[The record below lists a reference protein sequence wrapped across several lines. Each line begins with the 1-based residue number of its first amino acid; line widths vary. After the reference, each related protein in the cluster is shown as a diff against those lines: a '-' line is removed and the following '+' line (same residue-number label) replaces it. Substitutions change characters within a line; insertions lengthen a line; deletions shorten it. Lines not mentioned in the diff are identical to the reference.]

1 MKGLEGQLLGASR
14 EKLRSIKRKTWNAG
28 HTEQDP
34 GPGEKTQGLRPGDGS
49 LEPSTVTSPQTP
61 PPASLCRPGT
71 ERQHP
76 PSGHS
81 PRLYLP
87 HQPQPLDLELSLCW
101 IVSGCGWQGYGSP
114 INNTPRSQSL
124 WLVVPQSWN
133 LVRKQCHPAPCC
145 SLWAAIKSTLTLL
158 TLLPPF
164 GQLSRIQSQHGTLQ
178 GQWETWDSDQM
189 GRPTLPVHTFPCGSS
204 QIPSAAHSWA
214 GQPVWGRSTRVLDT
228 DRGEQ
233 GPHHTFAP
241 GDFPWVTSL
250 PKSVFST
257 TGQEEHSHWRD
268 VGKLNEIM
276 QIKGWIE

>member
-1 MKGLEGQLLGASR
+1 MQATQSR
-14 EKLRSIKRKTWNAG
+14 LRSRRENTRAETWG
-28 HTEQDP
+28 WQP
-34 GPGEKTQGLRPGDGS
+34 GALHCHVTPDTTTSLALQTWDWKAAPALRPRPQALS
-49 LEPSTVTSPQTP
+49 L
-61 PPASLCRPGT
+61 
-71 ERQHP
+71 
-76 PSGHS
+76 
-81 PRLYLP
+81 
-87 HQPQPLDLELSLCW
+87 HQPLPLDLELSLHW
-101 IVSGCGWQGYGSP
+101 IVSGCGWQRYGSP

-133 LVRKQCHPAPCC
+133 LVRKQCHPAPCY

-158 TLLPPF
+158 TLLPHF
-164 GQLSRIQSQHGTLQ
+164 GQSSRIQSQHGTLQ
-178 GQWETWDSDQM
+178 GQWETRDSDQM
-189 GRPTLPVHTFPCGSS
+189 GRPALPLHTFPCGSS

-233 GPHHTFAP
+233 GPRHTFAP
-241 GDFPWVTSL
+241 GDFPWVTLL

-276 QIKGWIE
+276 QIKAWIE